1 MKKIPFKSEKP
12 ILFITWLSI
21 VMTAIGFY
29 GLKIVADKAPIP
41 DVGWLKAL
49 VGLRVP
55 FLILGILLFFGSVFV
70 GNVVKNGRFHL
81 GDFLPYLFILPAIAC
96 LVLFVLYPLINLIYL
111 SLFRGSILRP
121 TKSFVGWGNFKDT
134 FTDVGFIAAVKNT
147 ATYTFAI
154 VVLQISLALLLAV
167 WFFKDHRLNHFAQL
181 AVFTPHLIASISVA
195 FVWGWMFNYHS
206 YGVINTILGAFNIP
220 PVPWLESSKTALAC
234 IIVVNVWKGMGYY
247 SILLLSSMKS
257 IPVELYEAAEL
268 DGSSPAKTFFK
279 ITFPMLTP
287 QLFFLL
293 ITITIGSFKVF
304 DSINIMTDG
313 GPGRATEVLTRII
326 YDYAI
331 HKNNMLGISA
341 AISVV
346 FVILLCFLS
355 FLYFHFLD
363 RKVHYQ

>member
-1 MKKIPFKSEKP
+1 MKRIPFKSEKP

-21 VMTAIGFY
+21 VLAAIGFY
-29 GLKIVADKAPIP
+29 GLKIVADQAPVP
-41 DVGWLKAL
+41 DVGWLRVI

-55 FLILGILLFFGSVFV
+55 LLILGVLLFFGSVFV
-70 GNVVKNGRFHL
+70 GNIVKNGRFHWA
-81 GDFLPYLFILPAIAC
+81 DFLPYLFILPAIAC
-96 LVLFVLYPLINLIYL
+96 LVIFVLYPLINLIYL
-111 SLFRGSILRP
+111 SLFRGSILKP
-121 TKSFVGWGNFKDT
+121 TKSFMKLDNYKGLL
-134 FTDVGFIAAVKNT
+134 TDAGFLAAVKNT
-147 ATYTFAI
+147 ALYTFAI
-154 VVLQISLALLLAV
+154 VVLLISMALLLAV
-167 WFFKDHRLNHFAQL
+167 WFFKDHKVNRFAQL

-206 YGVINTILGAFNIP
+206 YGVFNTVLGTFGIA
-220 PVPWLESSKTALAC
+220 PVPWLESAKTALWC
-234 IIVVNVWKGMGYY
+234 VIVVNVWKSMGYY

-268 DGSSPAKTFFK
+268 DGSSSAKTFFK
-279 ITFPMLTP
+279 ITLPMLSP

-326 YDYAI
+326 YDYTI
-331 HKNNMLGISA
+331 NRNNMLGISA

-346 FVILLCFLS
+346 FVILLCILS
-355 FLYFHFLD
+355 YVYFHFLD